1 MRWRGGDGGGTDGDG
16 DVMSALLYCSECNV
30 IYGEN
35 TTLPFVD
42 INQWIQYCYN
52 FIAEGRYP
60 EKYFY
65 FILHYFYFTKWVSLY
80 M

>member
-1 MRWRGGDGGGTDGDG
+1 MRWRGGDGGGIDGDG

-42 INQWIQYCYN
+42 INQWIQYSYN
-52 FIAEGRYP
+52 FIAEGRHP
-60 EKYFY
+60 EK
-65 FILHYFYFTKWVSLY
+65 
-80 M
+80 